1 MFHNFEFNIYSI
13 KALSKIKV
21 DNEIMKK
28 ILEVSEPRVIGYEE
42 VVILQGNV
50 GDNFYLILQG
60 DCHAT
65 INQKVKNNKITK

>member
-1 MFHNFEFNIYSI
+1 
-13 KALSKIKV
+13 
-21 DNEIMKK
+21 MKK

-60 DCHAT
+60 DCHAS
-65 INQKVKNNKITK
+65 INQKVRNNKITK